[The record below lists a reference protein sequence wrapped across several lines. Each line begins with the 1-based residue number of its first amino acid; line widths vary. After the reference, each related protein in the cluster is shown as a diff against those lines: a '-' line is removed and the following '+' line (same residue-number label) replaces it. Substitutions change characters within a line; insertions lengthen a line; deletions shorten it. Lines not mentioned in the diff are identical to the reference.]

1 LEVATHLFGWLSEG
15 AVGGDE
21 APEDGERRH
30 VSDGVVLVLQ
40 VVRVVRMV
48 GVVRVVVHHVVQRL
62 VVDAGG
68 GRGGRGRRVERLRR
82 RPRRDGDVR
91 RLRRHGD
98 HLVQRIPRG
107 QQPAGRVH
115 RVLHLDKSLD
125 SATTDDSRMKG
136 ACPARRTTA
145 AALTAV
151 DRIGSPHEATLTE

>member
-1 LEVATHLFGWLSEG
+1 MTLCLNSIQNAGFASFEIRAKKVTNFCVVATHLFGWLSEG
-15 AVGGDE
+15 AVGGDK
-21 APEDGERRH
+21 APEHGERRH

-68 GRGGRGRRVERLRR
+68 GRSGRGRRVERLRR

-125 SATTDDSRMKG
+125 SATTQ
-136 ACPARRTTA
+136 
-145 AALTAV
+145 
-151 DRIGSPHEATLTE
+151 E